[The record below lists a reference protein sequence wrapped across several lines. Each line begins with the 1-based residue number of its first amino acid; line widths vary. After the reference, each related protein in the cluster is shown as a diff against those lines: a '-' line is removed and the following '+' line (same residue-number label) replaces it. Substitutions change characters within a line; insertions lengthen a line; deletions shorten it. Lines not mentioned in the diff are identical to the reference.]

1 MTLLSFAVA
10 HNLGIYVA
18 AKLDGDPYLA
28 NNKFG
33 RPLLHF
39 AVYTPGFGSQPEMVR
54 LLISKGADISK
65 KFKEREDWPKVTAVQ
80 VLGWVNKCNQEG
92 QQQKR
97 ILEILLEGSGDANSK
112 IWDERRGWRPLIHY
126 ISLLAIESRYK
137 LQVWKLLHRYG
148 ADMNST
154 DSEGRTLLEVVA
166 EGPSRQ
172 NISFEA
178 ALGSWRLVRR
188 FRRGW
193 DQGLRRNETI
203 IVAEE
208 VYLMM

>member
-1 MTLLSFAVA
+1 VSFS
-10 HNLGIYVA
+10 
-18 AKLDGDPYLA
+18 DSP
-28 NNKFG
+28 
-33 RPLLHF
+33 
-39 AVYTPGFGSQPEMVR
+39 M
-54 LLISKGADISK
+54 
-65 KFKEREDWPKVTAVQ
+65 
-80 VLGWVNKCNQEG
+80 CNQEG
-92 QQQKR
+92 QPQKR

-178 ALGSWRLVRR
+178 APGSWRLVRR
-188 FRRGW
+188 FRRG
-193 DQGLRRNETI
+193 
-203 IVAEE
+203 
-208 VYLMM
+208 